1 MKTALTLLIVGAAVA
16 GIVYYLKDN
25 EDVQDLLGKAKDKA
39 SDALGSLKE
48 NYNGVAKKAAS
59 TINDLA

>member
-1 MKTALTLLIVGAAVA
+1 MTTALTLLIVGAAVA

-25 EDVQDLLGKAKDKA
+25 EDVQDFIGKAKDKA
-39 SDALGSLKE
+39 SDALGSLKD
-48 NYNGVAKKAAS
+48 NYGGITKKASS